1 MKMQMIALAGKSTSV
16 LAEFVI
22 FGIGF
27 LVGAAIMAG
36 AYYQRKVVASQW
48 DEINPLDESRSSK
61 VKRAYYESS
70 RLRAPLYVAG
80 GLACIGIVLL
90 VTAGLLALIQ

>member
-80 GLACIGIVLL
+80 DWLVLGLSCWSLQGCWH
-90 VTAGLLALIQ
+90 